1 MTSHFQTYITNID
14 DFRYIKPQKIINQY
28 NSTQGLTINQQTYFN
43 EGIPMSTLEIS
54 FNSQIIIELIRQNNW
69 FPSNVYNYIDTQI
82 YYNYPNWDVNNNWKR
97 QQFVL
102 KVLTVEWCKLWNTHR
117 NKKNQRYITTI
128 NNISNSDV
136 ILPNKQYLIDI
147 FTLIKQRNDDKKIH
161 NKFIKENNVKL
172 KEKIMKTL
180 DKETDKK
187 NKLEDEIKALEEILK
202 QKKLKVNECNSQ
214 IEHATDMKS
223 ILIFPGV
230 CKDIYS
236 VFSQNKSKPELIF
249 HNPNDITIRV
259 VEYLKEL
266 SN

>member
-1 MTSHFQTYITNID
+1 TYITNID